1 MGKSVHGTRSDSL
14 CDRFRMRGE
23 NNMKTGMI
31 QISSAQLA
39 YALYG
44 DGKVGIVIE
53 MGLGASMAEWNQLAK
68 RLSGQK
74 TVLLYQ
80 RAGYG
85 ASSVSTLE
93 RTPGNIAMELRQLLE
108 QIPHEEKVVLL
119 AHSQGGLYAWKF
131 AKMYPELVSRLVLL
145 DPLSPE
151 DYRFRTELTEDEFKK
166 SGADKTEGL
175 RLNLKLTRFHL
186 GWMVKKAMA
195 GAPPFYYYDGFSR
208 EERRDILSSLGR
220 AQTYRTALVE
230 YDGGHDM
237 QELAG
242 LLDKTEKLSIPVTL
256 VTHDSDISCREIRE
270 FGGASEE
277 EARTIEALWQ
287 EIMRAYLT
295 CTACGELTRAAHSSH
310 YIHLTD
316 PDLICKLL

>member
-1 MGKSVHGTRSDSL
+1 
-14 CDRFRMRGE
+14 
-23 NNMKTGMI
+23 MKTGMI

-85 ASSVSTLE
+85 ASSVSALE

-108 QIPHEEKVVLL
+108 QVPHEEKVTLL

-131 AKMYPELVSRLVLL
+131 AKMYPNLVSRLILL

-195 GAPPFYYYDGFSR
+195 SAPPFYYYDGFSR

-220 AQTYRTALVE
+220 AQTYRTALAE

-277 EARTIEALWQ
+277 EARKIEALWQ

>member
-1 MGKSVHGTRSDSL
+1 
-14 CDRFRMRGE
+14 
-23 NNMKTGMI
+23 MKTGVI
-31 QISSAQLA
+31 QIPSAQLA
-39 YALYG
+39 YELYG
-44 DGKVGIVIE
+44 GGKVGVVIE
-53 MGLGASMAEWNQLAK
+53 MGLGTSMAEWRQLAE

-85 ASSVSTLE
+85 ASGVSTLE
-93 RTPGNIAMELRQLLE
+93 RTPGNIAAELHQLLCRL
-108 QIPHEEKVVLL
+108 PHEERVILL

-131 AKMYPELVSRLVLL
+131 AKTYPELVSRLVLL

-151 DYRFRTELTEDEFKK
+151 DYRFRTELTESEFKK

-175 RLNLKLTRFHL
+175 RLNLKLTRSHL
-186 GWMVKKAMA
+186 GWLVKKAMA
-195 GAPPFYYYDGFSR
+195 GAPPFCYDNGFSK
-208 EERRDILSSLGR
+208 EERREILAPLGR
-220 AQTYRTALVE
+220 AQTYRTALAE

-242 LLDKTEKLSIPVTL
+242 LLDKTERLSVPVTL
-256 VTHDSDISCREIRE
+256 VTHDSGISCREIRE

-277 EARTIEALWQ
+277 EARKIESLWQ
-287 EIMRAYLT
+287 EIMQAYLA
-295 CTACGELTRAAHSSH
+295 CTACGELVRAEHSSH

-316 PDLICKLL
+316 PDLICKLF

>member
-1 MGKSVHGTRSDSL
+1 MGKSVYGTRSDSL

-85 ASSVSTLE
+85 ASGDSALA
-93 RTPGNIAMELRQLLE
+93 RTPGNIALELRQLLE
-108 QIPHEEKVVLL
+108 QLPHEEQVTLL
-119 AHSQGGLYAWKF
+119 GHSQGGLYVWKF
-131 AKMYPELVSRLVLL
+131 ARMYPELVCRVVLL

-151 DYRFRTELTEDEFKK
+151 DYRFRVELTEEEFKK

-175 RLNLKLTRFHL
+175 RLNLKLTRLHL
-186 GWMVKKAMA
+186 GWLVKKTMA
-195 GAPPFYYYDGFSR
+195 GAPPFYY
-208 EERRDILSSLGR
+208 
-220 AQTYRTALVE
+220 
-230 YDGGHDM
+230 
-237 QELAG
+237 
-242 LLDKTEKLSIPVTL
+242 
-256 VTHDSDISCREIRE
+256 
-270 FGGASEE
+270 
-277 EARTIEALWQ
+277 
-287 EIMRAYLT
+287 
-295 CTACGELTRAAHSSH
+295 
-310 YIHLTD
+310 
-316 PDLICKLL
+316 

>member
-1 MGKSVHGTRSDSL
+1 
-14 CDRFRMRGE
+14 
-23 NNMKTGMI
+23 MKTGMI

-68 RLSGQK
+68 RLSGQR

-85 ASSVSTLE
+85 SSSVSALE

-108 QIPHEEKVVLL
+108 QIPHEEKVILL

-131 AKMYPELVSRLVLL
+131 AKMYPNLVSRLILL

-151 DYRFRTELTEDEFKK
+151 DYRFRTELTEDEFRK

-195 GAPPFYYYDGFSR
+195 SAPPFYYYDGFSR
-208 EERRDILSSLGR
+208 EERRPIGPPWRNTMADTICRSWRGCWTKRRSSR
-220 AQTYRTALVE
+220 S
-230 YDGGHDM
+230 
-237 QELAG
+237 
-242 LLDKTEKLSIPVTL
+242 LLP
-256 VTHDSDISCREIRE
+256 
-270 FGGASEE
+270 
-277 EARTIEALWQ
+277 W
-287 EIMRAYLT
+287 
-295 CTACGELTRAAHSSH
+295 
-310 YIHLTD
+310 
-316 PDLICKLL
+316 

>member
-1 MGKSVHGTRSDSL
+1 
-14 CDRFRMRGE
+14 
-23 NNMKTGMI
+23 MKTGMI

-53 MGLGASMAEWNQLAK
+53 MGLGASMAEWNQLAR

-108 QIPHEEKVVLL
+108 QIPHEEKVILL

-131 AKMYPELVSRLVLL
+131 AKMYPNLVSRLILL

-166 SGADKTEGL
+166 SGADKTEG
-175 RLNLKLTRFHL
+175 
-186 GWMVKKAMA
+186 
-195 GAPPFYYYDGFSR
+195 
-208 EERRDILSSLGR
+208 
-220 AQTYRTALVE
+220 
-230 YDGGHDM
+230 
-237 QELAG
+237 
-242 LLDKTEKLSIPVTL
+242 
-256 VTHDSDISCREIRE
+256 
-270 FGGASEE
+270 
-277 EARTIEALWQ
+277 
-287 EIMRAYLT
+287 
-295 CTACGELTRAAHSSH
+295 CGST
-310 YIHLTD
+310 
-316 PDLICKLL
+316 